1 MAPLIIAERRIILF
15 LVSFIAGIVC
25 FHQLDHTALQ
35 GTPLWHITGAAFCVT
50 FVLAIIYF
58 WLWVR
63 AHSGPLLGTV
73 IFHSFA
79 GLLAMRL
86 PRFNIACISQRIWT
100 RPFARR

>member
-50 FVLAIIYF
+50 FVLAIIYV

-63 AHSGPLLGTV
+63 AHSGPLLGMV
-73 IFHSFA
+73 MFSLICGAFGYA
-79 GLLAMRL
+79 LAALQYSLHR
-86 PRFNIACISQRIWT
+86 QRIWT